1 MSQKERGIAAVEAFT
16 KLFPR
21 IKDHAGIMNVFCRG
35 VEWADEHPIDAN
47 KGTLTVQPKSPWV
60 SVDERMPD
68 KRKDKNGFT
77 DGISVEV
84 LAKTDKGERVTAWYS
99 YQIDTWFMCM
109 GEICGESVLPYRV
122 VAWMDIPE

>member
-1 MSQKERGIAAVEAFT
+1 MKGHVMNYATREQQIRE
-16 KLFPR
+16 
-21 IKDHAGIMNVFCRG
+21 HAKRLANRFSTRYGYSTMEETLCDMGR
-35 VEWADEHPIDAN
+35 WCDAN
-47 KGTLTVQPKSPWV
+47 PPSPWV

-99 YQIDTWFMCM
+99 YQIETWFMCM
-109 GEICGESVLPYRV
+109 GEIGGEPVLPYRV
-122 VAWMDIPE
+122 VAWMDIPQ